1 MDWRLYLVFSL
12 KTFICTVHGQ
22 DKSQMPPKMISV
34 FNNEYFFPRDSILV
48 DSSFKCQAENGQIQ
62 YVWKKDGV
70 VVENT
75 QFIPVDNSTGILRF
89 VKIQTEHYG
98 TYQCFASN
106 TYGTSLSTP
115 FNLKESMLGRFPIG
129 GPEEVRCKEFE
140 HCKIQ
145 CSGKPTC
152 LPDSQCRV
160 EWKIG
165 EGTKTNVEITKRVG
179 VDGNGDL
186 HFLWTDTDLTGLQY
200 KCGMW
205 MEQLKTLMIGSQTS
219 LKIDYSASVEFIE
232 PTIVFK
238 EDGKALIGGKGVLR
252 CMFSG
257 YPVPD
262 IEWMS
267 LGKNTTIKNTTGK
280 YIISDFGRVLTI
292 INAKPDN
299 EGVYSCTGNGTTHS
313 PSLRVFLNVTS
324 APILPGDNQMRDLVI
339 PVGKDAIFRCEA
351 ESLPN
356 EMPPTLPIWNK
367 NGVDLVIAGGKYILA
382 ENSQVLTV
390 TDVQKSD
397 TGVYQCLS
405 ENSEGVLLK
414 EAILKVIDPIT
425 VRKRPLDNYKI
436 APGDILNLAVVADT
450 DPSLTLQYK
459 WMFNDHQGNESEIK
473 SNEYWKLSWPINK
486 QLTIDVSNVT
496 DPTILVS
503 LAGYYIVKIYHNYDE
518 KVINITV
525 ETDVFPTADIVSVSP
540 NTNTTNTA
548 QQTNSNA
555 AICIIVAGIFS
566 LFY

>member
-1 MDWRLYLVFSL
+1 M
-12 KTFICTVHGQ
+12 Q
-22 DKSQMPPKMISV
+22 
-34 FNNEYFFPRDSILV
+34 NED
-48 DSSFKCQAENGQIQ
+48 
-62 YVWKKDGV
+62 
-70 VVENT
+70 
-75 QFIPVDNSTGILRF
+75 
-89 VKIQTEHYG
+89 YG
-98 TYQCFASN
+98 TYQCFATN
-106 TYGTSLSTP
+106 KYGSSISMPLKVKESRNLHFLWTEQNDWTGQQYRCGLWQEQLKTLVVGSQTRLLINAAPFLTGNNQMLDVVVTKEKYNIKKDNQVLTVTDVQKSDTGVYQCLSE
-115 FNLKESMLGRFPIG
+115 NSEGVLLKEAILKVIVLGSFPIG
-129 GPEEVRCKEFE
+129 DIQEVRCKQFE

-145 CSGKPTC
+145 CRGRPTC
-152 LPDSQCRV
+152 VPDSQCRV

-165 EGTKTNVEITKRVG
+165 LGTKNNVEINKRVG

-186 HFLWTDTDLTGLQY
+186 HFLWTDTADWNGLQY

-205 MEQLKTLMIGSQTS
+205 MNQMKLLVIGSQTS
-219 LKIDYSASVEFIE
+219 LKIDYSKAVDFIE
-232 PTIVFK
+232 PTLVFK
-238 EDGKALIGGKGVLR
+238 KDGKAHVGGKGVLR

-267 LGKNTTIKNTTGK
+267 LGKFTTIKNTTGK

-299 EGVYSCTGNGTTHS
+299 EA
-313 PSLRVFLNVTS
+313 
-324 APILPGDNQMRDLVI
+324 APILPGDNQMRDLVV
-339 PVGKDAIFRCEA
+339 PVGKNAIFRCEA

-473 SNEYWKLSWPINK
+473 I
-486 QLTIDVSNVT
+486 
-496 DPTILVS
+496 S
-503 LAGYYIVKIYHNYDE
+503 LAGYYSVKIYHNYDE

-525 ETDVFPTADIVSVSP
+525 ETDVFPTADIGWEYGTIMVFEFEI
-540 NTNTTNTA
+540 A
-548 QQTNSNA
+548 
-555 AICIIVAGIFS
+555 
-566 LFY
+566 

>member
-22 DKSQMPPKMISV
+22 DKSQMPPEMISV

-115 FNLKESMLGRFPIG
+115 FNLKESMLGSFPIG
-129 GPEEVRCKEFE
+129 DIQEVRCKQFE

-145 CSGKPTC
+145 CRGKPTC
-152 LPDSQCRV
+152 VPDSQCRV

-165 EGTKTNVEITKRVG
+165 LGTKNNVEINKRVG
-179 VDGNGDL
+179 VDGNDSKAV
-186 HFLWTDTDLTGLQY
+186 D
-200 KCGMW
+200 
-205 MEQLKTLMIGSQTS
+205 
-219 LKIDYSASVEFIE
+219 FIE
-232 PTIVFK
+232 PTLVFK
-238 EDGKALIGGKGVLR
+238 KDGKAHVGGKGVLR

-267 LGKNTTIKNTTGK
+267 LGKFTTIKNVTGK

-299 EGVYSCTGNGTTHS
+299 EGFYSCTGNGTTN
-313 PSLRVFLNVTS
+313 SLSQRVFLNVTS
-324 APILPGDNQMRDLVI
+324 APILPGDNQMRDLVV
-339 PVGKDAIFRCEA
+339 PVGKNAIFRCEA

-367 NGVDLVIAGGKYILA
+367 NGVDLVIAGGKYILS
-382 ENSQVLTV
+382 ENSKVLTL
-390 TDVQKSD
+390 TSVQKSD
-397 TGVYQCLS
+397 TGVYQCMS
-405 ENSEGVLLK
+405 ENSEGMLLK
-414 EAILKVIDPIT
+414 EAILKVIDPII

-450 DPSLTLQYK
+450 DPPFTLQYK
-459 WMFNDHQGNESEIK
+459 WMFTDHQGNESEIK

-503 LAGYYIVKIYHNYDE
+503 LAGYYSVKIYHNYDE
-518 KVINITV
+518 KVIYITV
-525 ETDVFPTADIVSVSP
+525 ETDVFPNTDIVSVSP
-540 NTNTTNTA
+540 KTNTG

-555 AICIIVAGIFS
+555 AICIVVAAIFS
-566 LFY
+566 LFYGIDRS